1 MFHFQKNTLLVF
13 ILCSVIQACA
23 FELPGTDAEEIK
35 PTAGSEGEIAIS
47 LEELGGL
54 SSDEYQ
60 AFNVSFRNNS
70 DRWVRLE
77 QINMAFPQ
85 LAKDPEILL
94 GEDLSTYLASV
105 ERRNAIDNHNAGLAA
120 GSLYAIGLVGS
131 AVALSNGN
139 EGLGLGGLGLALGS
153 ASYGGIKA
161 VQASRDR
168 AQFQS
173 SLPDNHVLKPF
184 SIPPKMAL
192 SRWIIVRMPKHLR
205 SEEARVE
212 FNEIGKPM
220 RTFQIKQQTPRPVVR
235 KTASKSQKLK

>member
-1 MFHFQKNTLLVF
+1 MFTLQKNAIIVF
-13 ILCSVIQACA
+13 ILSSVIQACA
-23 FELPGTDAEEIK
+23 FELPGTTAEEIM
-35 PTAGSEGEIAIS
+35 PAPGSEGEMAIS
-47 LEELGGL
+47 LETLGGL

-85 LAKDPEILL
+85 IAKDPEILL
-94 GEDLSTYLASV
+94 GEDLSTYLTSV

-131 AVALSNGN
+131 AVALSNGDR
-139 EGLGLGGLGLALGS
+139 GLALGGLGLATGS
-153 ASYGGIKA
+153 ASYSGIKA
-161 VQASRDR
+161 VLASRDR

-173 SLPDNHVLKPF
+173 TLPDNHVLKPF

-212 FNEIGKPM
+212 FNEAGKPT
-220 RTFQIKQQTPRPVVR
+220 RTFEIKQSAPRPVVR